1 MNETICNVM
10 LFGGIALAVV
20 FAVIAVILFV
30 KLDIPKVIGDLSGST
45 ARKQIKEI
53 REKGYESLQGSG
65 ASKKDAIKSKG
76 STSKIEVRDIKGKSA
91 SEEVSRKGNERYKK
105 AVDELSKSR
114 SHHHTRPEET
124 DSEKATD
131 ILRPE
136 EDYEKETDIL
146 RPEEDYEKATE
157 ILRPEEDYEKETD
170 VLRSE
175 EEYEKETDV
184 LRADDGYDRET
195 DILTSED
202 EADAATDVLSA
213 DDATDVL
220 STDSDATDV
229 LSTDDDATDVLTM
242 DTEASDS
249 AVNTADSGETD
260 AQGEEAEGFPMLV
273 DVVVVHTDES
283 I

>member
-105 AVDELSKSR
+105 AVDELNKSR
-114 SHHHTRPEET
+114 SHHHT
-124 DSEKATD
+124 
-131 ILRPE
+131 
-136 EDYEKETDIL
+136 
-146 RPEEDYEKATE
+146 
-157 ILRPEEDYEKETD
+157 RPEEDYEKETD

-175 EEYEKETDV
+175 EDYEKETDV
-184 LRADDGYDRET
+184 LRADDEYERET

-202 EADAATDVLSA
+202 EADA
-213 DDATDVL
+213 ATDVL

-249 AVNTADSGETD
+249 SETD
-260 AQGEEAEGFPMLV
+260 IQGEEAEKFPLLV

>member
-105 AVDELSKSR
+105 AVDELNKSR
-114 SHHHTRPEET
+114 SHHHTRPEEA

-146 RPEEDYEKATE
+146 RPEEDYEKETDILRPE
-157 ILRPEEDYEKETD
+157 EDYEKETDVLRPEEDYEKETD

-175 EEYEKETDV
+175 EDYEKETDV
-184 LRADDGYDRET
+184 LRADDEYERET

-202 EADAATDVLSA
+202 EADA
-213 DDATDVL
+213 ATDVL

-249 AVNTADSGETD
+249 SETD
-260 AQGEEAEGFPMLV
+260 IQGEEAEKFPLLV

>member
-105 AVDELSKSR
+105 AVDELNKSR
-114 SHHHTRPEET
+114 SHHHIRPEEA

-146 RPEEDYEKATE
+146 RPEEDYEKETDV
-157 ILRPEEDYEKETD
+157 LRSEEDYEKETD
-170 VLRSE
+170 VLRADD
-175 EEYEKETDV
+175 EYE
-184 LRADDGYDRET
+184 RET

-202 EADAATDVLSA
+202 EADA
-213 DDATDVL
+213 ATDVL

-242 DTEASDS
+242 DTEVSDS
-249 AVNTADSGETD
+249 SETD
-260 AQGEEAEGFPMLV
+260 IQGEEAEKFPLLV

>member
-105 AVDELSKSR
+105 AVDELNKSR
-114 SHHHTRPEET
+114 SHHHTRPEEA

-146 RPEEDYEKATE
+146 RPEEDYEKETD

-175 EEYEKETDV
+175 EDYEKETDV
-184 LRADDGYDRET
+184 LRADDEYERET

-202 EADAATDVLSA
+202 EADAATDVLS
-213 DDATDVL
+213 
-220 STDSDATDV
+220 TDSDATDV
-229 LSTDDDATDVLTM
+229 
-242 DTEASDS
+242 
-249 AVNTADSGETD
+249 
-260 AQGEEAEGFPMLV
+260 
-273 DVVVVHTDES
+273 
-283 I
+283 

>member
-105 AVDELSKSR
+105 AVDELNKSR
-114 SHHHTRPEET
+114 SHHHIRPEEA

-146 RPEEDYEKATE
+146 RPEEDYEKETDV
-157 ILRPEEDYEKETD
+157 LRSEEDYEKETD
-170 VLRSE
+170 VLRADD
-175 EEYEKETDV
+175 EYE
-184 LRADDGYDRET
+184 RET

-202 EADAATDVLSA
+202 EADA
-213 DDATDVL
+213 ATDVL

-249 AVNTADSGETD
+249 SETD
-260 AQGEEAEGFPMLV
+260 IQGEEAEKFPLLV
-273 DVVVVHTDES
+273 DAVVVHTDES

>member
-105 AVDELSKSR
+105 AVDELNKSR
-114 SHHHTRPEET
+114 SHHHTRPEEA

-146 RPEEDYEKATE
+146 RPEEDYEK
-157 ILRPEEDYEKETD
+157 
-170 VLRSE
+170 
-175 EEYEKETDV
+175 ETDV
-184 LRADDGYDRET
+184 LRADDEYERET

-202 EADAATDVLSA
+202 EADA
-213 DDATDVL
+213 ATDVL

-249 AVNTADSGETD
+249 SETD
-260 AQGEEAEGFPMLV
+260 IQGEEAEKFPLLV

>member
-114 SHHHTRPEET
+114 SHHYTRPEEA
-124 DSEKATD
+124 DSEKVTD

-146 RPEEDYEKATE
+146 RPEEDYEK
-157 ILRPEEDYEKETD
+157 ETD

-175 EEYEKETDV
+175 EDYEKETDV
-184 LRADDGYDRET
+184 LRADDGYERET

-202 EADAATDVLSA
+202 EADAATDVLSS

-220 STDSDATDV
+220 STDSDATDI
-229 LSTDDDATDVLTM
+229 LSTDEDATDVLTM

-249 AVNTADSGETD
+249 SETD
-260 AQGEEAEGFPMLV
+260 IQGEEAEGFPMLV

>member
-105 AVDELSKSR
+105 AVDELNKSR
-114 SHHHTRPEET
+114 SHHHTRPEEA
-124 DSEKATD
+124 DS
-131 ILRPE
+131 
-136 EDYEKETDIL
+136 EKETD
-146 RPEEDYEKATE
+146 

-175 EEYEKETDV
+175 EDYEKETDV
-184 LRADDGYDRET
+184 LRADDEYERET

-202 EADAATDVLSA
+202 EADA
-213 DDATDVL
+213 ATDVL

-249 AVNTADSGETD
+249 SETD
-260 AQGEEAEGFPMLV
+260 IQGEEAEKFPLLV

>member
-105 AVDELSKSR
+105 AVDELNKSR
-114 SHHHTRPEET
+114 SHHHIRPEE
-124 DSEKATD
+124 A
-131 ILRPE
+131 
-136 EDYEKETDIL
+136 DYEKETD
-146 RPEEDYEKATE
+146 

-175 EEYEKETDV
+175 EDYEKETDV
-184 LRADDGYDRET
+184 LRADDEYERET

-202 EADAATDVLSA
+202 EADA
-213 DDATDVL
+213 ATDVL

-242 DTEASDS
+242 DTEVSDS
-249 AVNTADSGETD
+249 SETD
-260 AQGEEAEGFPMLV
+260 IQGEEAEKFPLLV

>member
-105 AVDELSKSR
+105 AVDELNKSR
-114 SHHHTRPEET
+114 
-124 DSEKATD
+124 
-131 ILRPE
+131 RPE

-146 RPEEDYEKATE
+146 RPEEDYEKETDV
-157 ILRPEEDYEKETD
+157 LRSEEDYEKETD
-170 VLRSE
+170 VLRADD
-175 EEYEKETDV
+175 EYE
-184 LRADDGYDRET
+184 RET

-202 EADAATDVLSA
+202 EADA
-213 DDATDVL
+213 ATDVL

-249 AVNTADSGETD
+249 SETD
-260 AQGEEAEGFPMLV
+260 IQGEEAEKFPLLV

>member
-105 AVDELSKSR
+105 AVDELNKSR
-114 SHHHTRPEET
+114 SHHHTRLEEA

-146 RPEEDYEKATE
+146 RPEEDYEKETDV
-157 ILRPEEDYEKETD
+157 LRSEEDYEKETD
-170 VLRSE
+170 VLRADD
-175 EEYEKETDV
+175 EYE
-184 LRADDGYDRET
+184 RET

-202 EADAATDVLSA
+202 EADA
-213 DDATDVL
+213 ATDVL

-249 AVNTADSGETD
+249 SETD
-260 AQGEEAEGFPMLV
+260 IQGEEAEKFPLLV

>member
-105 AVDELSKSR
+105 AVDELNKSR
-114 SHHHTRPEET
+114 SHHHIRPEEA

-146 RPEEDYEKATE
+146 RPEEDYEKETDV
-157 ILRPEEDYEKETD
+157 LRSEEDYEKETD
-170 VLRSE
+170 VLRADD
-175 EEYEKETDV
+175 EYE
-184 LRADDGYDRET
+184 RET

-202 EADAATDVLSA
+202 EADAATDVLS
-213 DDATDVL
+213 
-220 STDSDATDV
+220 TDSDVTDV

-249 AVNTADSGETD
+249 IETD
-260 AQGEEAEGFPMLV
+260 IQGEEAEKFPLLV

>member
-105 AVDELSKSR
+105 AVDELNKSR
-114 SHHHTRPEET
+114 SHHHTRPEEA

-146 RPEEDYEKATE
+146 RPEEDYEKETD

-175 EEYEKETDV
+175 EDYEKETDVLRSEEDYEKETDV
-184 LRADDGYDRET
+184 LRADDEYERET

-202 EADAATDVLSA
+202 EADA
-213 DDATDVL
+213 ATDVL

-249 AVNTADSGETD
+249 SETD
-260 AQGEEAEGFPMLV
+260 IQGEEAEKFPLLV

>member
-105 AVDELSKSR
+105 AVDELNKSR
-114 SHHHTRPEET
+114 SHHHTRPDQPWT
-124 DSEKATD
+124 NTPAVRKVPLRKAPASAYNLRLPRQLQTAEWQSVSGLPATGTVGFSFCCRRDVCRKTRSQVAMIFPVPD
-131 ILRPE
+131 IYRQG
-136 EDYEKETDIL
+136 
-146 RPEEDYEKATE
+146 
-157 ILRPEEDYEKETD
+157 
-170 VLRSE
+170 RSIF
-175 EEYEKETDV
+175 
-184 LRADDGYDRET
+184 LQQFG
-195 DILTSED
+195 S
-202 EADAATDVLSA
+202 
-213 DDATDVL
+213 
-220 STDSDATDV
+220 
-229 LSTDDDATDVLTM
+229 
-242 DTEASDS
+242 
-249 AVNTADSGETD
+249 
-260 AQGEEAEGFPMLV
+260 
-273 DVVVVHTDES
+273 
-283 I
+283 

>member
-105 AVDELSKSR
+105 AVDELNKSR
-114 SHHHTRPEET
+114 SHHHIRPEEA

-146 RPEEDYEKATE
+146 RPEEDYEKETDV
-157 ILRPEEDYEKETD
+157 LRSEEDYEKETD
-170 VLRSE
+170 VLRADD
-175 EEYEKETDV
+175 EYE
-184 LRADDGYDRET
+184 RET

-202 EADAATDVLSA
+202 EADA
-213 DDATDVL
+213 ATDVL

-249 AVNTADSGETD
+249 SETD
-260 AQGEEAEGFPMLV
+260 IQGEEAEKFPLLV

>member
-105 AVDELSKSR
+105 AVDELNKSR
-114 SHHHTRPEET
+114 SHHHTRPEEA
-124 DSEKATD
+124 DSEKATNILRPEENYEKETD

-146 RPEEDYEKATE
+146 RPEEDYEKETDV
-157 ILRPEEDYEKETD
+157 LRSEEDYEKETD

-175 EEYEKETDV
+175 EDYEKETDV
-184 LRADDGYDRET
+184 LRADDEYERET

-202 EADAATDVLSA
+202 EADA
-213 DDATDVL
+213 ATDVL

-249 AVNTADSGETD
+249 SETD
-260 AQGEEAEGFPMLV
+260 IQGEEAEKFPLLV

>member
-105 AVDELSKSR
+105 AVDELNKSR
-114 SHHHTRPEET
+114 SHHHTRPEEA

-136 EDYEKETDIL
+136 EDYEKETDG
-146 RPEEDYEKATE
+146 
-157 ILRPEEDYEKETD
+157 
-170 VLRSE
+170 
-175 EEYEKETDV
+175 
-184 LRADDGYDRET
+184 LRADDEYERET

-202 EADAATDVLSA
+202 EADA
-213 DDATDVL
+213 ATDVL

-249 AVNTADSGETD
+249 SETD
-260 AQGEEAEGFPMLV
+260 IQGEEAEKFPLLV

>member
-30 KLDIPKVIGDLSGST
+30 KLDIQKVIGDLSGST

-105 AVDELSKSR
+105 AVDELNKSR
-114 SHHHTRPEET
+114 SHHHTRPEEA

-146 RPEEDYEKATE
+146 RPEEDYEKETDV
-157 ILRPEEDYEKETD
+157 LRSEEDYEKETD

-175 EEYEKETDV
+175 EDYEKETDVLRSEEDYEKETDV
-184 LRADDGYDRET
+184 LRADDEYERET

-202 EADAATDVLSA
+202 EADA
-213 DDATDVL
+213 ATDVL

-249 AVNTADSGETD
+249 SETD
-260 AQGEEAEGFPMLV
+260 IQGEEAEKFPLLV

>member
-105 AVDELSKSR
+105 AVDELNKSR
-114 SHHHTRPEET
+114 SHHHTRPEEA

-146 RPEEDYEKATE
+146 RPEEDYEKETD

-175 EEYEKETDV
+175 EDYEKETDV
-184 LRADDGYDRET
+184 LRSEEDYEKDTDVLRADDEYERET

-202 EADAATDVLSA
+202 EADA
-213 DDATDVL
+213 ATDVL

-249 AVNTADSGETD
+249 SETD
-260 AQGEEAEGFPMLV
+260 IQGEEAEKFPLLV

>member
-114 SHHHTRPEET
+114 SHHYTRPEEA
-124 DSEKATD
+124 DSEKETD

-146 RPEEDYEKATE
+146 RAD
-157 ILRPEEDYEKETD
+157 D
-170 VLRSE
+170 
-175 EEYEKETDV
+175 EYE
-184 LRADDGYDRET
+184 RET

-202 EADAATDVLSA
+202 EADAATDVL
-213 DDATDVL
+213 
-220 STDSDATDV
+220 
-229 LSTDDDATDVLTM
+229 TM

-249 AVNTADSGETD
+249 SETD
-260 AQGEEAEGFPMLV
+260 IQGEEAEGFPMLV

>member
-105 AVDELSKSR
+105 AVDELNKSR
-114 SHHHTRPEET
+114 SHHHTRPEEA
-124 DSEKATD
+124 DPEKATD
-131 ILRPE
+131 ILRLE

-146 RPEEDYEKATE
+146 RPEEDYEKETDV
-157 ILRPEEDYEKETD
+157 LRSEEDYEKETD

-175 EEYEKETDV
+175 EDYEKETDV
-184 LRADDGYDRET
+184 LRADDEYERET

-202 EADAATDVLSA
+202 EADA
-213 DDATDVL
+213 ATDVL

-249 AVNTADSGETD
+249 SETD
-260 AQGEEAEGFPMLV
+260 IQGEEAEKFPLLV

>member
-105 AVDELSKSR
+105 AVDELNKSR
-114 SHHHTRPEET
+114 SHHHTRPEEA

-146 RPEEDYEKATE
+146 RPEEDYEKETD

-175 EEYEKETDV
+175 EDYEKETDV
-184 LRADDGYDRET
+184 LRADDEYERET

-202 EADAATDVLSA
+202 EADAATDVLSS

-220 STDSDATDV
+220 STDSDATDI
-229 LSTDDDATDVLTM
+229 LSTDEDATDVLTM

-249 AVNTADSGETD
+249 SETD
-260 AQGEEAEGFPMLV
+260 IQGEEAEGFPLLV

>member
-105 AVDELSKSR
+105 AVDELNKSR
-114 SHHHTRPEET
+114 SHHHTRPEEA

-146 RPEEDYEKATE
+146 RPEEDYEK
-157 ILRPEEDYEKETD
+157 
-170 VLRSE
+170 
-175 EEYEKETDV
+175 
-184 LRADDGYDRET
+184 ET

-202 EADAATDVLSA
+202 EADA
-213 DDATDVL
+213 ATDVL

-249 AVNTADSGETD
+249 SETD
-260 AQGEEAEGFPMLV
+260 IQGEEAEKFPLLV